1 MLERIIEIDRD
12 LFIFLNNFG
21 SEPFDAFWLWITNQF
36 AWIPVFM
43 IILYLVF
50 KNLGWRHA
58 LLIIFAIALLITL
71 TDQTTNIIKNSFQR
85 LRPGNNPD
93 LIDLYRAVQNRNS
106 FSFISGHASNS
117 MAVAFFLYKVMHP
130 YLKYMGLIFIWPF
143 IFAYSR
149 IYLGLHYPLDI
160 VSGYIYGIIMAFIML
175 RIYVYFRDTFF
186 PDYKEKLDNPTNS
199 EPVTNG

>member
-1 MLERIIEIDRD
+1 MLERILEIDVD
-12 LFIFLNNFG
+12 LFLFLNNLG
-21 SEPFDAFWLWITNQF
+21 SQPFDEFWLWITNQF

-58 LLIIFAIALLITL
+58 LLIIFSIALLITL
-71 TDQTTNIIKNSFQR
+71 TDQTTNILKHFFQR
-85 LRPGNNPD
+85 LRPCNNPEIEG
-93 LIDLYRAVQNRNS
+93 LFREVQTRNS
-106 FSFISGHASNS
+106 FSFVSGHASNS
-117 MAVAFFLYKVMHP
+117 MAVAFFLYRVMHP
-130 YLKYMGLIFIWPF
+130 YLKYMGLIFLWPF
-143 IFAYSR
+143 VFAYSR

-160 VSGYIYGIIMAFIML
+160 LTGYLFGISMAFIML

-186 PDYKEKLDNPTNS
+186 PKYKEKLDNPTNS